1 MSAMRAKF
9 QLSHVT
15 KGEGWEK
22 LHFYA
27 VAKSGGYPQDGSDD
41 DNTYAKFSP
50 QASCEIT
57 VANPALFGKFEPGEK
72 YYVDFTPALSS

>member
-9 QLSHVT
+9 YLQHVT

-22 LHFYA
+22 LTFHA
-27 VAKSGGYPQDGSDD
+27 VAKAGGYPDDGLDE

-57 VANPALFGKFEPGEK
+57 VCNPALLGKFKPGKK
-72 YYVDFTPALSS
+72 YYVDFTQAD